1 MVNVSTKLVYLCM
14 DCYNEF
20 DASEDAENCCSADV
34 SNEVRFVCG
43 ECGTEHVI
51 EKDATDCCVTDITGE
66 LDEESDES
74 ENDVVDTDF
83 AEQLMEKQ
91 K

>member
-1 MVNVSTKLVYLCM
+1 M
-14 DCYNEF
+14 
-20 DASEDAENCCSADV
+20 